1 VIELRQHAANLLDE
15 YSMSCQA
22 QVHHSVV
29 DVQIDKDRCSESAI
43 LLKNVIAWGT
53 DEDVQYACDQLE
65 PRLKRLQEKIIL
77 EVLKD
82 DSIQ

>member
-1 VIELRQHAANLLDE
+1 MMDLRQHALDLLDE
-15 YSMSCQA
+15 YHLCCQA
-22 QVHHSVV
+22 YVRHNAV

-43 LLKNVIAWGT
+43 LLNNVIAWGT
-53 DEDVQYACDQLE
+53 DEDIEYACSQLE

-82 DSIQ
+82 DTV